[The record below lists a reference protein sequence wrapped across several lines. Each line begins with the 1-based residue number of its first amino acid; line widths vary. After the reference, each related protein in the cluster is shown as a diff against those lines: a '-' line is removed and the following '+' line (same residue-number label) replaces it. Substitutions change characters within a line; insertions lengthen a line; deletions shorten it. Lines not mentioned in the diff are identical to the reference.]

1 MSGTGNNPL
10 VPQGTLNRVRVHIV
24 VPAFASLNVTS
35 SNMARSFARI
45 AFEGPFVEQIGT
57 GTGVVNSPEPY
68 VMSTITVN
76 LLRTQSLALAWLKQ
90 SKSTSVLG
98 NVVVHSDTAAFPA
111 ITLANTSIRDID
123 PGAYDG
129 TDPVVRIDLRGTY
142 YVNDNLWNAL

>member
-10 VPQGTLNRVRVHIV
+10 VPQGTLNRVRVHVV
-24 VPAFASLNVTS
+24 VPSFASLNVTS
-35 SNMARSFARI
+35 SNMGRSFAKLS
-45 AFEGPFVEQIGT
+45 FEGPFVEQIGT

-68 VMSTITVN
+68 VMATITMN
-76 LLRTQSLALAWLKQ
+76 ILRTQAIASAWKAQ
-90 SKSTSVLG
+90 AQATSVLG
-98 NVVVHSDTAAFPA
+98 NVVIHSDTSAFPA

-142 YVNDNLWNAL
+142 YVNNNLWNAL